1 MYMDKKVVL
10 ISGASRGIGA
20 AIAIHLASL
29 GYKVIGTARSEFK
42 FDKPSDNLIPLK
54 LDITCRESIKDC
66 AAKLKEQNLLPDIL
80 INNAGITSDQ
90 LFLRMKDDEWDKV
103 LATNLTGTFNLTKA
117 FIKNMIKNRYGR
129 IINIS
134 SISGLMGN
142 PGQVNYSSAK
152 AGLSGFTKSL
162 AKEVGSRNITVNS
175 VAPGFIETDM
185 TSFLDEDS
193 KNTIIKDIPLNRLG
207 SPEDVS
213 ELVAFLAGDESQY
226 ITGQTISIDG
236 GLFMH

>member
-1 MYMDKKVVL
+1 MDKKVVL

-207 SPEDVS
+207 LPEDVS
-213 ELVAFLAGDESQY
+213 ELVAFLAGNESQY

>member
-1 MYMDKKVVL
+1 MDKKVVL
-10 ISGASRGIGA
+10 ISGASRGIGS
-20 AIAIHLASL
+20 AIAIHFASL

-90 LFLRMKDDEWDKV
+90 LFLRMKDDEWDNV

>member
-1 MYMDKKVVL
+1 MDKKVVL

-20 AIAIHLASL
+20 AIAMHLASL

-90 LFLRMKDDEWDKV
+90 LFLRMKDDEWDNV

-185 TSFLDEDS
+185 TSFLDEGS

>member
-1 MYMDKKVVL
+1 MDKKVVL

-20 AIAIHLASL
+20 AIAIHLAGL

-42 FDKPSDNLIPLK
+42 FDNPSDNLIPLK

-213 ELVAFLAGDESQY
+213 ELVAFLAGNESQY

>member
-1 MYMDKKVVL
+1 MDKKVVL

-213 ELVAFLAGDESQY
+213 ELVAFLAGNESQY

>member
-1 MYMDKKVVL
+1 MDKKVVL

-20 AIAIHLASL
+20 AIAMYLASL

-54 LDITCRESIKDC
+54 LDITCRESIKNC

-90 LFLRMKDDEWDKV
+90 LFLRMKDDEWDNV